1 MINELV
7 PVSIVLAER
16 TEVAIAISIM
26 FDDLATLAK
35 FSYSTKDANGSEV
48 RKGVIGISGDEY
60 ADWDS
65 TNEQAKQI
73 VCNKLGL
80 ELKPPTAPEEPQ
92 EPVAETPESTPT
104 IEGST
109 EIPTA

>member
-7 PVSIVLAER
+7 PTSIVLAER

-35 FSYSTKDANGSEV
+35 FAYSTKDANGSEV

-73 VCNKLGL
+73 VCSKLGL
-80 ELKPPTAPEEPQ
+80 ELKPPTVPEEPQ
-92 EPVAETPESTPT
+92 EPVAETPESVPTTETPT
-104 IEGST
+104 
-109 EIPTA
+109 A